1 MLKDILIKILDF
13 SELSQAEIARRIG
26 VVPTQ
31 ITNWKKGRSKIRFER
46 LVQIG
51 KVVGCG
57 IGIKLYSPNHPFLN
71 DNTTKLQ
78 TNHCET
84 CKHSDKK
91 NYYCEIINRLI
102 YPKFGCIYHV
112 S

>member
-31 ITNWKKGRSKIRFER
+31 ITNWKTGRAKIRLER

-57 IGIKLYSPNHPFLN
+57 IGIKLY
-71 DNTTKLQ
+71 
-78 TNHCET
+78 
-84 CKHSDKK
+84 
-91 NYYCEIINRLI
+91 
-102 YPKFGCIYHV
+102 YPDRPL
-112 S
+112 